1 MLTMVKQLAGVNR
14 SGPSLD
20 LELPRPVEKQGQCP
34 RGSAG
39 CRCAPGRTC
48 EGALTCQWDT
58 CWGGDTQPPESYYY
72 SERGQ
77 KDPDE
82 IRALIVT
89 HLDLKPGDHVADIG
103 CGTGQVT
110 LELAQRVGPTGR
122 VYATDIDPKTLEV
135 LPTTLASLSRT
146 AMASVETRLAATIRG
161 TGLSD
166 VPDGSLALILM
177 INSAHFERAEPAEEA
192 RAYVAGFL
200 RKLAP
205 GGRLIYH
212 YDWLDSNRMTRA
224 EQEAL
229 FTSAGFATKVTE
241 IPMPTHIPAESY
253 VLRGGNSE
261 RARQE
266 LRRGFILVFHRPA
279 GEVEAPGTAR

>member
-1 MLTMVKQLAGVNR
+1 V
-14 SGPSLD
+14 
-20 LELPRPVEKQGQCP
+20 P

-48 EGALTCQWDT
+48 EGELRCQWDT

-77 KDPDE
+77 KDSAE

-89 HLDLKPGDHVADIG
+89 HLNLKPGDHAADIG
-103 CGTGQVT
+103 CGTGQVS
-110 LELAQRVGPTGR
+110 LKLAQRVAPSGR

-146 AMASVETRLAATIRG
+146 VMAKVETRLATTIRD
-161 TGLSD
+161 TGLTD
-166 VPDGSLALILM
+166 VPDGSLEVIVM
-177 INSAHFERAEPAEEA
+177 INSAHFERAEPPEEA

-212 YDWLDSNRMTRA
+212 YDWLDADRLKRG

-229 FTSAGFATKVTE
+229 FASAGFAPKATE
-241 IPMPTHIPAESY
+241 IPMPAHIPAETY
-253 VLRGGNSE
+253 VLRGGKSE
-261 RARQE
+261 RARQA
-266 LRRGFILVFHRPA
+266 LKRGFILVFHRPT
-279 GEVEAPGTAR
+279 GEAEAPGPAR